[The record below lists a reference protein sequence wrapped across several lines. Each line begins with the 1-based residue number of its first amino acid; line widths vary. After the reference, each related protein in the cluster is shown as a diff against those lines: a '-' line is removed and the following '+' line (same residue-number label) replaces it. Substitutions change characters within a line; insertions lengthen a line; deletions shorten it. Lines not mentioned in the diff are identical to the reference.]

1 MFKQLKDETA
11 NSREMITSFL
21 GYNHNLIQNAGEFW
35 NTENISLRNYPV
47 LSPRKLATDYRLVD
61 LENDFSVDNVI
72 KENDFASAFNCE
84 PVVEQKGE
92 GYAPISFA
100 NGVEYKG
107 NFAQIIKFT
116 NGKYSNKNGKN
127 FYSVTSAFKGCSLGG
142 RSLSLHSD
150 TLCALQTRCGV
161 NDDDREFYV
170 LKKRVKTTDTR
181 WDNQKTYYKNETD
194 GESVTREDFY
204 PYNKY
209 PDNAENPSSLNLY
222 EATNEDAIMPVT
234 LLSSFSNHYKANN
247 NIVTSIK
254 INKIHFD
261 KGLKK
266 TEDKSRAR
274 GKKYYG
280 RQGTIYAADWSKLSV
295 DSSFEDYYYEEYD
308 NDGDNVTATALVDI
322 NLIFRLNNQNKV
334 CKLRNKKTGE
344 EQIVYRGSLV
354 RKTIQKSVSIDFKYR
369 PQNELFGNKINGT
382 NTDIMNV
389 IVAFDSEHCTEYQ
402 TDFVT
407 GLEDPFNHA
416 DYFYSSDDAQKVIEN
431 CKSDIE
437 NAFTEEFFK
446 AIDKERVVEQLEEKA
461 LEAVT
466 NDDKKIT
473 QYFDYVEY
481 VNPNQ
486 EPKGTSIILKNGGIA
501 WSNGKYIGY
510 DGVAYSINK
519 GTKAKTP
526 VQLLA
531 MDTKILE
538 FPNNVFLDT
547 ADLAKGVQSLSVEE
561 TLENA
566 KDGSVPYAQLCDDTG
581 ELLSGVFVGKTAPTN
596 TDEKYGYRYWV
607 DTSGKEIAFKAYSD
621 AQDLWVNYGTAY
633 CRIFGVN
640 IENLKKGDTI
650 KLSLE
655 GKRIDGFD
663 NDYYYIYDLM
673 SDENYKGSII
683 ISQIIES
690 KKELSTDVVISREIP
705 EMDYV
710 TVAGNRIWGCKYGK
724 NSEGKQVNQIYASAL
739 GDPTNWFTFQN
750 TSQDSYYLTLGDDSE
765 FTGAT
770 SVGGYPYFFK
780 ENGIY
785 EIYGSYPAAYQLIAY
800 EQQGCELGSE
810 KSIAV
815 VDGDIF
821 FKSPVGVCVF
831 SNGIVTQIS
840 KPLGTEEYHSAVGGG
855 TCGEYYISMLDSQ
868 NQASTFVYNTT
879 YGLWIK
885 LNTKMYKQFC
895 TNKSGVVMGI
905 TEENEIN
912 SFGRELKKTDGAVL
926 LGREENIEWTAE
938 TGPIDYSY
946 PDRKYISNIIIRA
959 IIEADAVL
967 DVYIQY
973 DSNGIWCHCG
983 TLRGNGTPQSSK
995 LTITP
1000 QRCDHYAYKFI
1011 GSSGA
1016 SVISIANEI
1025 EQTEG

>member
-35 NTENISLRNYPV
+35 DTENISLRNFPV
-47 LSPRKLATDYRLVD
+47 LSSRKLATDYKLID

-100 NGVEYKG
+100 DGVEYKG
-107 NFAQIIKFT
+107 NFAQQFRFVNEKCYDT
-116 NGKYSNKNGKN
+116 YNNN
-127 FYSVTSAFKGCSLGG
+127 FYSVTSAFKGCSVGD
-142 RSLSLHSD
+142 RSLWLKAD
-150 TLCALQTRCGV
+150 DIFCALQNRCGV
-161 NDDDREFYV
+161 NDDDRTFYV
-170 LKKRVKTTDTR
+170 DYKKIKTSDVR
-181 WDNQKTYYKNETD
+181 WVSGKKYYESEKSIEPYVHNDNID
-194 GESVTREDFY
+194 
-204 PYNKY
+204 
-209 PDNAENPSSLNLY
+209 DNPASLGLY
-222 EATNEDAIMPVT
+222 ELSEEKALLQVS
-234 LLSSFSNHYKANN
+234 LLSSFSQHYTTKN

-266 TEDKSRAR
+266 TEDKSKVL

-295 DSSFEDYYYEEYD
+295 DSSFNDYYYEEYD
-308 NDGDNVTATALVDI
+308 DEGENVTATALVDI
-322 NLIFRLNNQNKV
+322 ELIFRLNDQNKI
-334 CKLRNKKTGE
+334 CKLRDKQTKE
-344 EQIVYRGSLV
+344 EQIAYRGSLI

-369 PQNELFGNKINGT
+369 PRNELFGNKLNGT

-389 IVAFDSEHCTEYQ
+389 IVALDGKHCIEYETADFSPVGVDGFKHAIYYIP
-402 TDFVT
+402 TDDVKKIID
-407 GLEDPFNHA
+407 EWKP
-416 DYFYSSDDAQKVIEN
+416 
-431 CKSDIE
+431 DIE
-437 NAFTEEFFK
+437 HVFTKEFFD
-446 AIDKERVVEQLEEKA
+446 ALDKENIVGKLEKKA
-461 LEAVT
+461 LEAIA
-466 NDDKKIT
+466 DEDKKIT
-473 QYFDYVEY
+473 QYFEYVEY

-486 EPKGTSIILKNGGIA
+486 EPKGTSAILKNGGIA
-501 WSNGKYIGY
+501 WSNGKYISYG
-510 DGVAYSINK
+510 GLAYSINK
-519 GTKAKTP
+519 GTGAKTP

-561 TLENA
+561 NLENA
-566 KDGSVPYAQLCDDTG
+566 KDGSPPYAQLCDDTG
-581 ELLSGVFVGKTAPTN
+581 ELLSGVFIGKTAPTN
-596 TDEKYGYRYWV
+596 TDEKFGYRYWV
-607 DTSGKEIAFKAYSD
+607 DTSEKEIVLKAYSD

-640 IENLKKGDTI
+640 IENLKKGDTV

-663 NDYYYIYDLM
+663 NDYYYIYDLIP
-673 SDENYKGSII
+673 DENYKGSII
-683 ISQIIES
+683 ISQIIGI
-690 KKELSTDVVISREIP
+690 KKELSLDVVISRDIP

-724 NSEGKQVNQIYASAL
+724 NIEGKQVNQIYASAL

-785 EIYGSYPAAYQLIAY
+785 EIYGSYPAAYQLVAY

-840 KPLGTEEYHSAVGGG
+840 QPLGTEEYHGAVGGG
-855 TCGEYYISMLDSQ
+855 TCGEYYISMLNSQ

-885 LNTKMYKQFC
+885 LNTKFYKQFC

-1000 QRCDHYAYKFI
+1000 QSCDHYAYKFI

-1016 SVISIANEI
+1016 SVISIASEI
-1025 EQTEG
+1025 EQAEG